1 MVKSNTNQGQKMNAI
16 EAKIATMTETQIV
29 DGLRYMGDTFGFL
42 DSGKWS
48 DAEREVRACL
58 LCALEDH
65 HGWSDYR
72 ADVLDADLFWGP
84 ESVAN
89 VHAMNAALDPAS

>member
-1 MVKSNTNQGQKMNAI
+1 MVKSNTNQGHKMNAI

-29 DGLRYMGDTFGFL
+29 EGLRYMGDTFGFL

-48 DAEREVRACL
+48 DAEREVRAFL
-58 LCALEDH
+58 LCALEN

-72 ADVLDADLFWGP
+72 ADVLDAELFWGP
-84 ESVAN
+84 EWVAN
-89 VHAMNAALDPAS
+89 VHAMNAALDRA